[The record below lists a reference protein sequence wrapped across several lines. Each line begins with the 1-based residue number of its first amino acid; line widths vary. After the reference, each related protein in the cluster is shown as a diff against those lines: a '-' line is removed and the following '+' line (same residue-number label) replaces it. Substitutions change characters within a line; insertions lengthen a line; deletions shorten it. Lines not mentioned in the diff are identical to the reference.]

1 MSAVGTAERRILNDG
16 HRSVF
21 LAERHIGKRAFRGSG
36 SLGAASFAGAAAG
49 AASFAGAASSA
60 AIATPRPTLFPPT
73 GNGLKAKR
81 AAIAIAPGAKTAILR
96 FLYTGVSKL
105 DPFRVVLERRK
116 VNFKPADAEDEDLT
130 RNIHGLLRP
139 GPCEQVR
146 RSGDFRARAAHF
158 SKAQALP
165 RPMALPPF

>member
-1 MSAVGTAERRILNDG
+1 MVTGASSLPSAI
-16 HRSVF
+16 
-21 LAERHIGKRAFRGSG
+21 SG
-36 SLGAASFAGAAAG
+36 SALSTGAG

-60 AIATPRPTLFPPT
+60 AIATSKPTLFPPT
-73 GNGLKAKR
+73 VNGLKAKR
-81 AAIAIAPGAKTAILR
+81 AAKAIAPGAKTAILR

-116 VNFKPADAEDEDLT
+116 VNFKAADAEGEDLT
-130 RNIHGLLRP
+130 PNIHGLLRRA
-139 GPCEQVR
+139 PCAQAR

-165 RPMALPPF
+165 RSPASPPF